1 MGSDDARGII
11 HVSVRLPWHDRA
23 WDGCACDNPAN
34 NWYCG
39 GFHSVNAERM
49 RTYKSVNAKGA
60 CQSLEENGKVVE
72 NPPCTETIN
81 VFSEKAVKHTH
92 IPPSFLL
99 KRGTKRRDEDLPAH
113 SSGTW
118 NFEDMWDENSN
129 PRPTSERKKSAQEF
143 FSALKEGESLIFY
156 YCNYDNPV
164 TVDTQRYLLV
174 GIARLKMKR
183 PDFVYWEEMPSYLAQ
198 KYGDFVWSWVLQ
210 NGYPEEGVRIPY
222 QEYLA
227 KGRRPEDLQNI
238 AVIIEEDL
246 ARRFKYVSRDL
257 TNDDATILIEETI
270 RALKQV
276 KKDGIVTG
284 KNCDW
289 DRQIEWLDSI
299 FRECWKKRGRYPGLA
314 STLDYCGFRNPGIYV
329 KDLLSKIGSE
339 DPRDYV
345 FSRLE
350 TESSKKTKM
359 SKEEA
364 ELYAC
369 ARDRYKALSPVVRK
383 LCRER
388 LPLFDLTDKQ
398 IRNILGD
405 HRGDFGIV
413 SSLETIHENP
423 YCICEE
429 YVGSDIEDRIGFHR
443 IDNGMLPHP
452 ELGNVGEAIVLDD
465 PRRLRAIMVKMLENA
480 GDNGHTFLDRQ
491 DLLEEIHKKHET
503 SGRKGRFLFDEA
515 TFIQNKPLF
524 TQKLVMDQVAG
535 LDAVFLRRLHDAE
548 RKIREETVQLIKEEP
563 LPPSKR
569 KWEKII
575 LQGFKEQGIK
585 VKPIKEALEE
595 QVRALEILYRTRFG
609 VLTGGAGVGKTTVLW
624 AFVRGVL
631 ELDQNHVFLL
641 LAPTGKASVIMRQKV
656 GLEARTIHSFLM
668 QHKWL
673 NSKNW
678 TLLTEGGRKAGGYKT
693 VIIDEASM
701 LNVDLMATLFRALNW
716 NEIERLILVG
726 DPSQLPPIGPGK
738 PFADTLGYLHS
749 DHKRKEK
756 HLAELTFNCRQSQG
770 SLIARLA
777 AHYAR
782 SEESPDEEIL
792 WRLDQKKPNYKQS
805 KKGKKIPQ
813 EDLVVHY
820 WQNEDELLKLLQE
833 VLLTAEIE
841 IAEAK
846 EIKLSKKIEKLDGLF
861 DLIHGLNKLE
871 APKDLEAIQIISPFR
886 HKASGV
892 DPLNFFV
899 QRLLRGD
906 ETVRKFAVNGFVFRD
921 KILQVRN
928 YCYRAYVHGASA
940 PNRYIQ
946 NQDTYVPNG
955 SIGYVFPSRVSDTT
969 IQAKFPKE
977 FVRYS
982 YYLTKKQCEE
992 NLELGY
998 VLSVHKSQGSQFTNT
1013 IFVMPAEE
1021 SDFLSRELLYTALT
1035 RAQGKLYPLL
1045 EQDARIMKDR
1055 LWIGHSEIL
1064 RRNSAL
1070 FRTAK
1075 GVPKEGFK
1083 TYLPE
1088 NLIYEALPGQLVRS
1102 YGEVLISQA
1111 LAKAGIPFYYEKA
1124 LTSKDKKTFRIP
1136 DFTLAY
1142 KRRTYFWEHRGMLD
1156 DPQYAKDWTNKE
1168 KWYRKNGYE
1177 DQLLITPIEGVG
1189 LEQSIRSILEDR
1201 LGVTDGLERT

>member
-1 MGSDDARGII
+1 MANEKMRDTI

-23 WDGCACDNPAN
+23 WDGRACNDSAS

-49 RTYKSVNAKGA
+49 RTYKFVNASEK
-60 CQSLEENGKVVE
+60 CQSLGENGEVVDK
-72 NPPCTETIN
+72 PPCTETIN
-81 VFSEKAVKHTH
+81 VFGTETIKHTH
-92 IPPSFLL
+92 IPPSFLF
-99 KRGTKRRDEDLPAH
+99 KGGTKPRDEDLPAY

-118 NFEDMWDENSN
+118 NFEDMWDENGN

-156 YCNYDNPV
+156 YCNYDNPI
-164 TVDTQRYLLV
+164 TVDTQQYLLA

-183 PDFVYWEEMPSYLAQ
+183 PDFVYWREIPPHLAQ

-222 QEYLA
+222 QEYLT
-227 KGRRPEDLQNI
+227 KGKKPEELHNI

-257 TNDDATILIEETI
+257 TNDNATILIEETI
-270 RALKQV
+270 RALRQV

-314 STLDYCGFRNPGIYV
+314 STLDYCGFKNPGIYV
-329 KDLLSKIGSE
+329 KDLLSKMGSK
-339 DPRDYV
+339 DLRDYV

-350 TESSKKTKM
+350 TESSKKIKM
-359 SKEEA
+359 SKQEA
-364 ELYAC
+364 DLYAC
-369 ARDRYKALSPVVRK
+369 ARDRYNALSPIVRK
-383 LCRER
+383 LCKEQF
-388 LPLFDLTDKQ
+388 PLFDLTDKQ
-398 IRNILGD
+398 VRNILGD
-405 HRGDFGIV
+405 HRVDFGIV
-413 SSLETIHENP
+413 SSLETIYDNP

-443 IDNGMLPHP
+443 IDNGMLPNP
-452 ELGNVGEAIVLDD
+452 EIGNAGETIALDD
-465 PRRLRAIMVKMLENA
+465 PRRLRAIMVKMLGGA
-480 GDNGHTFLDRQ
+480 TDNGHTFMDRQ
-491 DLLEEIHKKHET
+491 DLLAAIHKKHET

-524 TQKLVMDQVAG
+524 TQKLVIDQVAG
-535 LDAVFLRRLHDAE
+535 LDAIFLRRLHDAE
-548 RKIREETVQLIKEEP
+548 RKIREETVQLMKEEP
-563 LPPSKR
+563 LPPSER
-569 KWEKII
+569 NWEKII
-575 LQGFKEQGIK
+575 REGFKEQGIK
-585 VKPIKEALEE
+585 VKPIKDALKE
-595 QVRALEILYRTRFG
+595 QIRALEILYQTRFG

-631 ELDQNHVFLL
+631 ELDPDHEFLL

-673 NSKNW
+673 NPKNW
-678 TLLTEGGRKAGGYKT
+678 TLLPEGGRKAGGYKT

-738 PFADTLGYLHS
+738 PFADIL
-749 DHKRKEK
+749 DHLRSNRERKEK

-770 SLIARLA
+770 SLIAKLA

-792 WRLDQKKPNYKQS
+792 WRLDQRKPSKKGS
-805 KKGKKIPQ
+805 KKGKKRPKD
-813 EDLVVHY
+813 DLVICY
-820 WQNEDELLKLLQE
+820 WQSEKELLKLLEE
-833 VLLTAEIE
+833 VLLAAETE

-846 EIKLSKKIEKLDGLF
+846 GIKLPKKIEKLDHGF
-861 DLIHGLNKLE
+861 DLIHGLNELN
-871 APKDLEAIQIISPFR
+871 APKDLEAIQLISPFR

-892 DPLNFFV
+892 DPLNFFI

-921 KILQVRN
+921 KILQIQN
-928 YCYRAYVHGASA
+928 YYYRAYDHDVRQHV
-940 PNRYIQ
+940 Q
-946 NQDTYVPNG
+946 NQDTYIPNG
-955 SIGYVFPSRVSDTT
+955 SIGYVFPKRVNDTT

-977 FVRYS
+977 FGRYS
-982 YYLTKKQCEE
+982 YYLSKKQCEE

-1013 IFVMPAEE
+1013 IFVLPAEE

-1035 RAQGKLYPLL
+1035 RAQGKLYLLL
-1045 EQDARIMKDR
+1045 EKNAHILKDR
-1055 LWIGHSEIL
+1055 LWTGHSEIL

-1075 GVPKEGFK
+1075 GIPKEGFK
-1083 TYLPE
+1083 KYRPE
-1088 NLIYEALPGQLVRS
+1088 NLVYEALPGQLVRS
-1102 YGEVLISQA
+1102 HDEVLISQA
-1111 LAKAGIPFYYEKA
+1111 LTNSGIPFYYEKI
-1124 LTSKDKKTFRIP
+1124 LPSKDKQSFRLP
-1136 DFTLAY
+1136 DFTFQY
-1142 KRRTYFWEHRGMLD
+1142 RRRTYFWEHRGRFN
-1156 DPQYAKDWTNKE
+1156 DPQYAENWKNKE
-1168 KWYRKNGYE
+1168 KWYKKNGYE
-1177 DQLLITPIEGVG
+1177 DQLLITPVEGMT
-1189 LEQSIRSILEDR
+1189 LEQSIQYILHDR
-1201 LGVTDGLERT
+1201 LGVTDGLETA